1 MKTALQ
7 LLLEKSI
14 ESGKNIAIQ
23 KKMSFQVEIKE
34 DDIATEETSLVV
46 TGMAS
51 TPDIDRYDD
60 IVHPMAFAKS
70 LEQYLKNPQV
80 LLQHNHD
87 KPIGVTEEATIG
99 VTEGLKVKC
108 RISINEDNVFDKI
121 KNGVMRAFSIGFMVK
136 AYQWQTIEWK
146 EIRVITELDLIEISV
161 VAVPAN
167 PKCLFTMEKSLKSLF
182 IESKSAEDEPND
194 DQTDTSLTESQES
207 QEWEGQGKTEG
218 EAGEITQKTAESK
231 DEQGDESSLSEDE
244 VKRIVSE
251 ATAPILATVSA
262 LKSQISDL
270 EAKMIDTS
278 DTAKQALINTTRKA
292 VPYGIYSAPRSE
304 TKTDKSFNAT
314 ILNQL

>member
-136 AYQWQTIEWK
+136 AYQWQTIE
-146 EIRVITELDLIEISV
+146 
-161 VAVPAN
+161 
-167 PKCLFTMEKSLKSLF
+167 
-182 IESKSAEDEPND
+182 
-194 DQTDTSLTESQES
+194 
-207 QEWEGQGKTEG
+207 
-218 EAGEITQKTAESK
+218 
-231 DEQGDESSLSEDE
+231 
-244 VKRIVSE
+244 
-251 ATAPILATVSA
+251 
-262 LKSQISDL
+262 
-270 EAKMIDTS
+270 
-278 DTAKQALINTTRKA
+278 
-292 VPYGIYSAPRSE
+292 
-304 TKTDKSFNAT
+304 
-314 ILNQL
+314 